1 MSGGPAIVSAGPLA
15 DPAPAVLGRFGEI
28 AIAEHDSAQE
38 LRPLLGEAV
47 GLVARGPTRVDAE
60 LLAAAPRLRVI
71 GRSGIGVDGI
81 DLEAATER
89 GIPVVV
95 TPAVNAVAVAEGAIA
110 LLLALVKRLPEL
122 DSAVRDGR
130 WADRDTITP
139 GDVAGSTLAVAGFG
153 HIGRH
158 VARLAR
164 ALGMHVLACDPLL
177 DAEQAAAAGVEA
189 VPLGEAV
196 ARADHCSLHVPLVDA
211 TAGLVSPELLARA
224 RPGLRLIN
232 LSRGA
237 VAPLDV
243 LLAGLR
249 SGALGGVGLD
259 VFDPEPP
266 DPAHPL
272 FTRPDVICSP
282 HAMAL
287 TPGATRAVFAAMS
300 EGMAAVLDGG
310 RAAHV
315 ANPAVYG
322 A

>member
-1 MSGGPAIVSAGPLA
+1 MSGPAIVSAGPLA
-15 DPAPAVLGRFGEI
+15 DPAPAVLGRFGAI
-28 AIAEHDSAQE
+28 AIAERDSADA
-38 LRPLLGEAV
+38 LRPLLRDAV

-81 DLEAATER
+81 DLEAATAR

-95 TPAVNAVAVAEGAIA
+95 TPGVSAVAVAEGAIA
-110 LLLALVKRLPEL
+110 LLLALIKRLPEL
-122 DSAVRDGR
+122 DRAVRDGR
-130 WADRDTITP
+130 WAERDTLAP
-139 GDVAGSTLAVAGFG
+139 GDVAGTTLAVAGFG

-158 VARLAR
+158 VAKLAQP
-164 ALGMHVLACDPLL
+164 LGMEVLACDPAL
-177 DAEQAAAAGVEA
+177 DAAGAREAGVERVA
-189 VPLGEAV
+189 LEDAV
-196 ARADHCSLHVPLVDA
+196 ARADHLSLHVPLVPA
-211 TAGLVSPELLARA
+211 TAGLIDAALLDRA
-224 RPGLRLIN
+224 RPGLRLVN

-243 LLAGLR
+243 LVAGLE

-272 FTRPDVICSP
+272 LARADVICSP
-282 HAMAL
+282 HALAL

-315 ANPAVYG
+315 ANPAVH